1 MSQAAVPTP
10 GTPPASGRWLWLL
23 PRLAFALFV
32 ASVAA
37 QIWLNERADSEEERA
52 TLLNDV
58 LWLEQT
64 LRFNLEHNEESLARI
79 GPDIGVAP
87 FEANARA
94 LLDNKSGLVGVVLL
108 AADGS
113 IRHRLPAIR
122 DAIDSDTLE
131 RAHQLGKPAYSPPYR
146 DATGGWSFQVQMP
159 HYRDGRY
166 AGTTAAIYSLR
177 RLLQDGVP
185 WWLAQRNH
193 ISVLDLDG
201 QVLTSRSSLARA
213 ETPSSH
219 RMFFDPPGH
228 GLVLLATP
236 IRPPATWAGKF
247 LPASLVLLA
256 VLVVWSLWALRR
268 DVQQRHA
275 AEQALREEHAF
286 RMAMENSLQTGL
298 RARDLAGR
306 ITYVNPAFCRMVG
319 WPTGEL
325 VGRTPPMPYWADEDM
340 DTAQE
345 LNERILAG
353 RGPQTGYEINLKRR
367 NGETFPVL
375 THTTPLIDAQ
385 GRQTGWMSSIV
396 DLTEQKRAEER
407 ERQQQER
414 LQATARLVAMG
425 EMASSLAHELNQPLA
440 AISSYATGSLN
451 LIDSG
456 QADPAE
462 IRSVLAKT
470 QAQAQRAGQVIRRI
484 YDFVR
489 RAEPKTEPCDLARLV
504 GETADL
510 LEVDARRRKVRIV
523 VETGDGLPAVEGDRV
538 LLGQALFNLMKNGIE
553 AMAESPDAQ
562 LTVQVH
568 AEPGQVVIAIADR
581 GPGIPAEAVQAL
593 FEPFYTTK
601 SEGMGMGLN
610 ICRSIVEAHQGRLWL
625 EPNPDGGSVFF
636 VSLPISSERHD
647 PPPAP
652 SPPRG
657 EGSTPPPPTRGE
669 GLGRAG

>member
-1 MSQAAVPTP
+1 MTSVPP
-10 GTPPASGRWLWLL
+10 VPAHVETSRWLWLL

-52 TLLNDV
+52 TLLNDM

-64 LRFNLEHNEESLARI
+64 LRFNLEHNEETLARI
-79 GPDIGVAP
+79 DADVDAEL
-87 FEANARA
+87 FEAHART
-94 LLDNKSGLVGVVLL
+94 LLDNKSGLVRVLILAEDGGV
-108 AADGS
+108 
-113 IRHRLPAIR
+113 RQRLPAGPASVSAETFELVR
-122 DAIDSDTLE
+122 
-131 RAHQLGKPAYSPPYR
+131 RLGKSGYSPSYR
-146 DATGGWSFQVQMP
+146 DASGAWAFQIQVPLFRGGHF
-159 HYRDGRY
+159 
-166 AGTTAAIYSLR
+166 AGAAVGVYSLR

-201 QVLTSRSSLARA
+201 RLLTSRSSLAQA
-213 ETPSSH
+213 ETASSH

-228 GLVLLATP
+228 GLVLSATP
-236 IRPPATWAGKF
+236 IRPPATWTGRL
-247 LPASLVLLA
+247 LPASLALLA

-268 DVQQRHA
+268 DIQQRQA
-275 AEQALREEHAF
+275 AERALRDEYAF
-286 RMAMENSLQTGL
+286 RTAMEDSLQTGL
-298 RARDLAGR
+298 RARDLEGR

-319 WPTGEL
+319 WSAAEL

-345 LNERILAG
+345 LNERILSG
-353 RGPQTGYEINLKRR
+353 RGPRTGYEIRLKRR
-367 NGETFPVL
+367 DGETFPVL

-407 ERQQQER
+407 ERQQRER

-440 AISSYATGSLN
+440 AISSYATGCLN

-456 QADPAE
+456 RAEPGE
-462 IRSVLAKT
+462 IRTVLAKT

-484 YDFVR
+484 YEFVR
-489 RAEPKTEPCDLARLV
+489 RAEPKTEPCELARLL
-504 GETADL
+504 GEIMAL

-523 VETGDGLPAVEGDRV
+523 GELADDLPVIDGDRV

-553 AMAESPDAQ
+553 AMADRPDAQ
-562 LTVQVH
+562 LTVRAR
-568 AEPGQVVIAIADR
+568 AEPDQVVVSIADR

-601 SEGMGMGLN
+601 PEGMGMGLN

-625 EPNPDGGSVFF
+625 EANPGGGSVFQ
-636 VSLPISSERHD
+636 VSLPRQ
-647 PPPAP
+647 
-652 SPPRG
+652 R
-657 EGSTPPPPTRGE
+657 T
-669 GLGRAG
+669 

>member
-1 MSQAAVPTP
+1 MADPAPLSRPTP
-10 GTPPASGRWLWLL
+10 SPGRWLWLL
-23 PRLAFALFV
+23 PRLAFGLFV

-37 QIWLNERADSEEERA
+37 QIWLNQRADTEEERA
-52 TLLNDV
+52 TLLNDM

-64 LRFNLEHNEESLARI
+64 LRFNMGHNEENLARV
-79 GPDIGVAP
+79 GPDSEVDIAL
-87 FEANARA
+87 FEAHGRA
-94 LLDNKSGLVGVVLL
+94 LLGSNSGLVQVLLL

-113 IRHRLPAIR
+113 LRYSLPAR
-122 DAIDSDTLE
+122 PPTLSAE
-131 RAHQLGKPAYSPPYR
+131 TGEAARRLGKPAYSPPYR
-146 DATGGWSFQVQMP
+146 DESGSWLFQVHVP
-159 HYRDGRY
+159 LFRSGRH
-166 AGTTAAIYSLR
+166 AGNAVGVYSLR
-177 RLLQDGVP
+177 RMLQDAVP

-201 QVLTSRSSLARA
+201 QVLTSRSSLAQA

-219 RMFFDPPGH
+219 RIFFDPPGH

-236 IRPPATWAGKF
+236 IRPPATWTGQF
-247 LPASLVLLA
+247 LSASLVLLA

-286 RMAMENSLQTGL
+286 RTAMEDSLQTGL
-298 RARDLAGR
+298 RARDLEGR

-319 WPTGEL
+319 WSADEL
-325 VGRTPPMPYWADEDM
+325 VGHAPPMPYWADEEM
-340 DTAQE
+340 DTARA
-345 LNERILAG
+345 LNDRILAG
-353 RGPQTGYEINLKRR
+353 RGPSTGYEIRLKRR
-367 NGETFPVL
+367 NGETFPAL
-375 THTTPLIDAQ
+375 IHTTPLIDAG

-396 DLTEQKRAEER
+396 DLSEQRRAEER

-414 LQATARLVAMG
+414 LQASARLVAMG

-456 QADPAE
+456 RTDLAE
-462 IRSVLAKT
+462 IRAVLAKT

-489 RAEPKTEPCDLARLV
+489 RAEPKTEPCDLRQLIDETIALV
-504 GETADL
+504 
-510 LEVDARRRKVRIV
+510 EVEARRRKVRIV
-523 VETGDGLPAVEGDRV
+523 REVADGLPTVAGDRV

-553 AMAESPDAQ
+553 AMDRSPDAQ
-562 LTVQVH
+562 LTVR
-568 AEPGQVVIAIADR
+568 ADADTELAVIAIADR
-581 GPGIPAEAVQAL
+581 GPGVPAEAAKSL

-601 SEGMGMGLN
+601 EEGMGMGLN

-636 VSLPISSERHD
+636 VSLPMQ
-647 PPPAP
+647 
-652 SPPRG
+652 
-657 EGSTPPPPTRGE
+657 
-669 GLGRAG
+669 RA